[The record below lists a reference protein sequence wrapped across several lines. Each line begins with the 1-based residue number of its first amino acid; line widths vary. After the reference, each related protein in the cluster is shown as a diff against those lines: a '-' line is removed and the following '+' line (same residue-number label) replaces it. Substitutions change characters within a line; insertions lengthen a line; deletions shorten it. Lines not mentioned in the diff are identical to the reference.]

1 MPLGPSRQLP
11 APPWAPLDPR
21 GSCSLPHLGKYRGGH
36 ATARAL
42 PPGSPRQLA
51 VPRDAMTR
59 DGGRGFPRARAAGAT
74 PAGDG
79 ARDPGPKAD
88 GVIWIWSRPG
98 TRSQSE
104 SLLWTGGHEGK
115 VREEQES
122 RLQGTSSGRRSL
134 GPMLRGQTDTYG
146 TATWHPECPSRPKA
160 LSGAAT
166 VPILRAS

>member
-1 MPLGPSRQLP
+1 
-11 APPWAPLDPR
+11 
-21 GSCSLPHLGKYRGGH
+21 
-36 ATARAL
+36 
-42 PPGSPRQLA
+42 
-51 VPRDAMTR
+51 MTR